1 MSPYKTALKR
11 KFQRLKRKQKK
22 SRFTQLLL
30 KSFIIN
36 RFLLAK

>member
-22 SRFTQLLL
+22 ESLYATLIEIFY
-30 KSFIIN
+30 N
-36 RFLLAK
+36 